1 MKLFRVNPA
10 NDDQFMAWF
19 EVLRR
24 SEFKHDDG
32 RGGWLPSE
40 WRARVPPALLLRQDV
55 LRPVAIGSLEV
66 TRDDNLS

>member
-1 MKLFRVNPA
+1 VELFRVDPA

-40 WRARVPPALLLRQDV
+40 
-55 LRPVAIGSLEV
+55 
-66 TRDDNLS
+66 